1 MQFFHRIGI
10 ERRIHMIRRNGF
22 LALAVVVLLI
32 AALPAVAQEK
42 GKIEQRGKGYV
53 EEILKTLDVAKGGTL
68 YLTTPAGPVEVESWR
83 KGEVEVRVKKT
94 YKGSSEDKAEDAFA
108 DIDVFIDRKGDDVYV
123 KVEAA
128 RRNFGKKLHLEF
140 AVMVPEEYNLD
151 LETKG
156 GSIDIDDLE
165 GNVKART
172 AGGSIGVGEITNGD
186 VDVETKGGSISI
198 DGVENGDCLAETAGG
213 SISVGDVTGTLDVRT
228 AGGSI
233 SLGNIGGTTGARTS
247 GGSISVGG
255 SGGDLSAKTA
265 GGSIRIG
272 RVDGDV
278 EVETAGGSLS
288 IGPATGDVDAHT
300 SGGSIQIEESGGQV
314 MAETSGGSIQVDGSQ
329 GPVRVNTAG
338 GSIEISDAQAWVEA
352 RTSGG
357 SIEAEMITSDKSA
370 DTHCVLKS
378 SGGDLTLWIPEDLG
392 ASFDIELK
400 LSDWTDEDYD
410 IEMDFPLKINRSE
423 RRITCEGD
431 INGGGDPIRLYTVNG
446 DIKVK
451 KLRR

>member
-1 MQFFHRIGI
+1 M
-10 ERRIHMIRRNGF
+10 
-22 LALAVVVLLI
+22 LALTAAVLI
-32 AALPAVAQEK
+32 VSFAVIGAQEK
-42 GKIEQRGKGYV
+42 GKIEQSGKGYV
-53 EEILKTLDVAKGGTL
+53 EEILKTLDVSKGGTL
-68 YLTTPAGPVEVESWR
+68 YVTTPAGPIEVESWD
-83 KGEVEVRVKKT
+83 KHEVEVRVRKK
-94 YKGSSEDKAEDAFA
+94 YKGSSEDKAMQAFD
-108 DIDVFIDRKGDDVYV
+108 DIQVYITQEGDDVRV
-123 KVEAA
+123 KVEAS
-128 RRNFGKKLHLEF
+128 RRNFGRKMNLSFE
-140 AVMVPEEYNLD
+140 VMVPEEYNVD

-165 GNVKART
+165 GNVLAET
-172 AGGSIGVGEITNGD
+172 AGGSITVGEITNGD

-233 SLGNIGGTTGARTS
+233 SLGNIGGTTLAKTS
-247 GGSISVGG
+247 GGSISVEG
-255 SGGDLSAKTA
+255 SGDDLEAKTA
-265 GGSIRIG
+265 GGSIHIG

-278 EVETAGGSLS
+278 EVATAGGSLS

-300 SGGSIQIEESGGQV
+300 SGGSIKIDESGGTV
-314 MAETSGGSIQVDGSQ
+314 MAETSGGSIAVDGSQ

-338 GSIEISDAQAWVEA
+338 GSIEISDAHGWVEA

-357 SIEAEMITSDKSA
+357 SIEAEMVTSDESV

-378 SGGDLTLWIPEDLG
+378 SGGDLTLWIPEDLA
-392 ASFDIELK
+392 ASFNIELK
-400 LSDWTDEDYD
+400 LSDWEDDDYD
-410 IEMDFPLKINRSE
+410 IETDFPLKIKRSKK
-423 RRITCEGD
+423 RITCEGD
-431 INGGGDPIRLYTVNG
+431 INGGGDPIRMYTVNG